1 MFAGSNKRSFV
12 RNSILASLSLPDLAA
27 VGEFAESIVL
37 RERMVL
43 HEPRRRIEYVYFIET
58 GVVSLRIVAGQNLI
72 ESAVVGFQGAVGAS
86 ALFGGHIS
94 THQSVVLFPGNALRV
109 HVDSLRRLINDR
121 HHLRVRLS
129 RHVQTL
135 LMHSAQSGLCG
146 VRHDLEQRV
155 ACWVC
160 LTCDAVGSH
169 ILHVTHDYLSDALG
183 LRRPGVTE
191 ALIRF
196 ENEGL
201 IYKTRGLLHVK
212 ERKRLEQK
220 ACSCYS
226 IIAGEYASAEL
237 PTSSEELAEA
247 QGELGRRAPSKLG
260 VWSSA
265 VVEVAR

>member
-1 MFAGSNKRSFV
+1 MFAGYNRRSFV

-37 RERMVL
+37 KERMVL
-43 HEPRRRIEYVYFIET
+43 HEPRRRIEHVYFIET
-58 GVVSLRIVAGQNLI
+58 GVVSLRIVAGQNFI
-72 ESAVVGFQGAVGAS
+72 ESAVAGFQGAVGAS

-121 HHLRVRLS
+121 HQLRTRLS

-135 LMHSAQSGLCG
+135 LMHSAQTGLCG

-160 LTCDAVGSH
+160 LTCDALGGQ

-220 ACSCYS
+220 ACSCYR
-226 IIAGEYASAEL
+226 IIAGECTSAGL
-237 PTSSEELAEA
+237 PMSSEELAEM
-247 QGELGRRAPSKLG
+247 
-260 VWSSA
+260 SA
-265 VVEVAR
+265 